1 MRIASQEYSVGWGK
15 MGAKSTGATLIDYSI
30 ISVMIKTSSLLA
42 KVKTSAMLPPS
53 LPEGT
58 NDIIL
63 DAVNHCVQTE
73 IVPALLDNAW
83 SGLVVAKEVENGLLE
98 FPIPE
103 RAIGERLEGVY
114 VRSQGNAS
122 SQTQYTPMLGY
133 TQGNSVVSF
142 NSLSNDFAVK
152 YYLRLPSLVEDEY
165 VVESVAGGVIGLS
178 AAFTGTEVDILDSN
192 GKLIEASVSVLSGSG
207 TTTLTIDSTSAVEG
221 GYVAEPE
228 TASALPLPFDLQAVL
243 VDVAVATLLDSW
255 GDKEDAQ
262 NRRERALRSLERL
275 VTIISPPVATQPA
288 TMAPGPH
295 FRGIRGF

>member
-1 MRIASQEYSVGWGK
+1 M
-15 MGAKSTGATLIDYSI
+15 L
-30 ISVMIKTSSLLA
+30 MITTSALLA
-42 KVKTSAMLPPS
+42 KIKTSAMLPRS

-63 DAVNHCVQTE
+63 DAVNHCIQTE
-73 IVPALLDNAW
+73 IVPALLDNSW
-83 SGLVVAKEVENGLLE
+83 SGLIVAKEVENGLLE

-114 VRSQGNAS
+114 VRSQGNAT

-142 NSLSNDFAVK
+142 NALSQDFAVK

-165 VVESVAGGVIGLS
+165 EVESVATNVLGLS
-178 AAFTGTEVDILDSN
+178 AAFTGNAVDLLDSN
-192 GKLIEASVSVLSGSG
+192 GKLIEANVEVLSGSG
-207 TTTLTIDSTSAVEG
+207 TTTLTIDSENAVVG
-221 GYVAEPE
+221 GYIAAPD
-228 TASALPLPFDLQAVL
+228 TSSLIPLPFDLQAVL
-243 VDVAVATLLDSW
+243 VDVAVATLLDTW
-255 GDKEDAQ
+255 GDKEDAA

-275 VTIISPPVATQPA
+275 VTIISPPVATQPP